1 MHGDALAAESAV
13 IADGLERSIRLAAAA
28 ALLAFFA
35 RRRGKS
41 PRESQID
48 RTTRPDPHC
57 TEESR
62 QASEDNRRH
71 QPWADLLWSFVILF
85 LLTIVVY
92 TVLHGADVLAELDDL
107 GLVRGAY

>member
-1 MHGDALAAESAV
+1 M

-41 PRESQID
+41 PRESRID
-48 RTTRPDPHC
+48 RTTRPDPRCDEGLHQGF
-57 TEESR
+57 EG
-62 QASEDNRRH
+62 NRRRG
-71 QPWADLLWSFVILF
+71 PLADLAWSAVVLL

-92 TVLHGADVLAELDDL
+92 TALHGADVLAELDDL
-107 GLVRGAY
+107 RLVPDSY